1 MENHLRDTIDDIL
14 VPKVEV
20 NGLEVSGLTTL
31 GMLSTFVSSQ
41 RLGFKVQN
49 YCWLLQTYNS
59 RYANQVVD

>member
-14 VPKVEV
+14 LPKVEV

-41 RLGFKVQN
+41 RLGFNPLVTVASF
-49 YCWLLQTYNS
+49 W
-59 RYANQVVD
+59 QVFFSTEPT